1 MQGSVE
7 VLQQL
12 MKFDQQVVTTSRN
25 RTSDST
31 PLHLAAEGGHSD
43 IVKILLD
50 AGASLLEEN
59 KV

>member
-1 MQGSVE
+1 
-7 VLQQL
+7 